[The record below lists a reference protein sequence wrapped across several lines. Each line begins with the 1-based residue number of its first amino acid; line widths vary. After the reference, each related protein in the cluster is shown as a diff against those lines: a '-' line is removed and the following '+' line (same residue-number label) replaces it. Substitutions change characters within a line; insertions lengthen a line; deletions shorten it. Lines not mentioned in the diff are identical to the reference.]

1 MTQIGS
7 RLPFSVVPWDTD
19 FLAPLKDMAE
29 RATGGRPGRAVIVFP
44 NSRPRRY
51 MEELYRRE
59 GRPMRLPRL
68 ITVDELRDVCLA
80 AWSRTPPRR
89 RAEMPDMVAL
99 LRRCV
104 AGVARSRPED
114 SPLRDLDKA
123 GGMARFLPWGMRLA
137 ALLEECA
144 NQMVEIPRLNDVD
157 GVLPFASALLAD
169 LRGINGAWMKAMDEA
184 GLSTRGLEARQAALA
199 AREDPPLPPL
209 LEGRA
214 LFLAGFVR
222 LTASEDMLFRYL
234 WERGAHICLH
244 SDPGAARGGGHWSCA
259 DHREWIRNWDAGV
272 ELACPSSGNS
282 PEIRFFAGYDL
293 HSQLAEL
300 ARLLKEEPGPKAGSG
315 AGPEAGPVAE
325 PGAGK
330 DAGRAVV
337 LPHPS
342 LLMPVLQHLPERELN
357 ISLGYPLERSQM
369 ARLAD
374 LALRLREGM
383 RSASF
388 SAGGEKGGEARW
400 PWRLLLE
407 LVTHPCLRMLSLP
420 GGPALRPLL
429 REAERELRRGGQLVR
444 LSSLM
449 GRMRGRVEAQPEL
462 RPLWP
467 LWERCVE
474 LFISAWRDVSTLR
487 GTARRLGGIC
497 ELLLRHGERVWPKF
511 PLDAECLFR
520 LMKDVIPALADNAM
534 AGEELPPESL
544 FAVVRQYL
552 AGERVPFEAD
562 PLTAL
567 QVLGTLETRLLR
579 FDRVY
584 LLDMT
589 EDRIPGAPGRDP
601 LLPDNLRGLLGLPDK
616 FRRASLEAHTF
627 YRLLA
632 GAKEV
637 VLFWQEGVNG
647 SELLDTQK
655 QRSRFVEECLWR
667 KEKRAGRL
675 LGPGDE
681 GFGAAGFPAVAPPVR
696 TSTALPRTELLD
708 ARMERLLSRPL
719 APTLLDAYVRCPAR
733 FCRQYL
739 LGLWEKEEV
748 PEGDDYAGVGDVVHT
763 TLYRA
768 YEPWLNK
775 RLRGGELSPETLLTL
790 FHGELEASGVSDR
803 LPAESL
809 FMLKAAVPR
818 RFAAYLA
825 GQPEELTP
833 LWLEHKLEAPVDAA
847 GVRRMLEGR
856 LDRVDRRGDS
866 FVVVDYKT
874 GHIPGRGKLFR
885 AKPGGD
891 VLDLWRAL
899 PEWTPQGVD
908 FLPALA
914 DALPS
919 LQLPCY
925 VLLGRHALGRA
936 ADNAVWEDLGKNR
949 RDGGDAVEIPLFADD
964 LPEDW
969 HDELL
974 EGIPGLFAFVLDHM
988 ARTDAFSPREG
999 EHCRWCPFAA
1009 LCR

>member
-1 MTQIGS
+1 MTQSGS

-19 FLAPLKDMAE
+19 FLAPLKDMAD

-51 MEELYRRE
+51 MEELYRQE
-59 GRPMRLPRL
+59 GRPMRLPRM
-68 ITVDELRDVCLA
+68 ITVDELRDLCRA
-80 AWSRTPPRR
+80 AWLRTPPLR
-89 RAEMPDMVAL
+89 RAEMPDLVAL

-104 AGVARSRPED
+104 ARVAHSRPAD
-114 SPLRDLDKA
+114 SPLRDLDRP

-144 NQMVEIPRLNDVD
+144 NQMVDIRPLAAVD
-157 GVLPFASALLAD
+157 GVLPFAAALLAD
-169 LRGINGAWMKAMDEA
+169 LREINAEWRKAMREA
-184 GLSTRGLEARQAALA
+184 GLCTRGLEAGQTALA
-199 AREDPPLPPL
+199 AREEPPLPPAL
-209 LEGRA
+209 AGRA
-214 LFLAGFVR
+214 VFLAGFVR
-222 LTASEDMLFRYL
+222 LTASEDLLFRYL
-234 WERGAHICLH
+234 WERGAHVCLH
-244 SDPGAARGGGHWSCA
+244 SDPGVIRGGGHWSCA
-259 DHREWIRNWDAGV
+259 DHRDWIRAWEAGA
-272 ELACPSSGNS
+272 ELVCPPSGTV
-282 PEIRFFAGYDL
+282 PDIRFFAGYDL

-300 ARLLKEEPGPKAGSG
+300 ARLLEDDSGKNAESRAGQDISSG
-315 AGPEAGPVAE
+315 S
-325 PGAGK
+325 
-330 DAGRAVV
+330 RAVV

-342 LLMPVLQHLPERELN
+342 LLMPVLQHLPEREVN
-357 ISLGYPLERSQM
+357 ISLGYPLERSQL

-374 LALRLREGM
+374 LALRLRENM
-383 RSASF
+383 RSSASPD
-388 SAGGEKGGEARW
+388 GGKTHDPRW

-420 GGPALRPLL
+420 GGQALRPLL
-429 REAERELRRGGQLVR
+429 LEAERELRRGGQLVR
-444 LSSLM
+444 LSSFM
-449 GRMRGRVEAQPEL
+449 SRMRGRVDANPEL

-467 LWERCVE
+467 LWERCVD
-474 LFISAWRDVSTLR
+474 LFVSAWRDVSTLR

-497 ELLLRHGERVWPKF
+497 ELLLRHGEHIWPKF

-544 FAVVRQYL
+544 FAMVRRYL
-552 AGERVPFEAD
+552 AEERVPFEAD

-579 FDRVY
+579 FDKVY
-584 LLDMT
+584 VLDMT
-589 EDRIPGAPGRDP
+589 EDRIPGTPGRDP

-616 FRRASLEAHTF
+616 FRRAALEAHTF
-627 YRLLA
+627 HRLLA
-632 GAKEV
+632 GAKEI
-637 VLFWQEGVNG
+637 VLFWQEGLSG
-647 SELLDTQK
+647 SDLLDAQK

-667 KEKRAGRL
+667 REKKAGHL
-675 LGPGDE
+675 IGPGDE

-696 TSTALPRTELLD
+696 DGAPLPRTEAID
-708 ARMERLLSRPL
+708 ARMDRLLARPL
-719 APTLLDAYVRCPAR
+719 SPTLLDAYMRCPAR

-739 LGLWEKEEV
+739 FGLWEKEDV
-748 PEGDDYAGVGDVVHT
+748 PEGDDNAGTGDLIHK

-775 RLRGGELSPETLLTL
+775 RLKAGDISPETLQAL
-790 FHGELEASGVSDR
+790 FHEELEGDELADR

-809 FMLKAAVPR
+809 FMLKAAVPK
-818 RFAAYLA
+818 RFSDYLA

-833 LWLEHKLEAPVDAA
+833 LWLEHKLQAPVSAA
-847 GVRRMLEGR
+847 GAAGFSVERMLEGR

-874 GHIPGRGKLFR
+874 GHIPGRGRLFR
-885 AKPGGD
+885 AKPGDGMI
-891 VLDLWRAL
+891 DLWRAL
-899 PEWTPQGVD
+899 PEWMPEGED

-925 VLLGRHALGRA
+925 VLLGRHALGSA
-936 ADNAVWEDLGKNR
+936 ADNAVWVDLGRNR
-949 RDGGDAVEIPLFADD
+949 RDGGDAVELPLLDGD

-969 HDELL
+969 RDELL
-974 EGIPGLFAFVLDHM
+974 EGIPGLFGFVLGHM
-988 ARTDAFSPREG
+988 ARARAFAPREG
-999 EHCRWCPFAA
+999 DHCRWCPFAP